1 MAVQETRNLPAQ
13 FVEDLGVDLAEQVT
27 AQSGVPVVTQ
37 GLADLQKA
45 AQAAG
50 IPATKQAFE
59 TQEQFDKRKGLFDAQ
74 QRAALGFEQR
84 QLALQGLAPQ
94 VAGLSGREIEARKIA
109 DAGIGSFR
117 PFLAT
122 AQTLTGAGAGTGA
135 GSIASYM
142 SPYQQSVI
150 DATLDEYDIQ
160 AQKGQQGILDAAS
173 RIGALGAGRTGV
185 QMGEYQ
191 AASDRNRAAIQAG
204 LLQQGYGQ
212 AQAARQQDYANQMGL
227 GQYQQ
232 GLGQYQSGLA
242 SLTPQLVAGQIGTMG
257 TVGATQQAQA
267 QAVRDAQREANRMA
281 AYEPY
286 ERMGYYGTGVTGLMG
301 GYPGQYQ
308 FGATPNPTPLQNALG
323 IGSVLGG
330 IYGNVVGPQNPKY
343 AGR

>member
-1 MAVQETRNLPAQ
+1 MAVQETRSLPAPFIESIGKDYAKGLTDLTAKPLATQQ
-13 FVEDLGVDLAEQVT
+13 FAPKVAGQDQLQLDAV
-27 AQSGVPVVTQ
+27 
-37 GLADLQKA
+37 GLAQTGLGAYQPYLTGQGAFAGTPTDMMGAQDYGA
-45 AQAAG
+45 AA
-50 IPATKQAFE
+50 
-59 TQEQFDKRKGLFDAQ
+59 
-74 QRAALGFEQR
+74 AAL
-84 QLALQGLAPQ
+84 
-94 VAGLSGREIEARKIA
+94 
-109 DAGIGSFR
+109 
-117 PFLAT
+117 
-122 AQTLTGAGAGTGA
+122 TGTGAGTGA

-150 DATLDEYDIQ
+150 DATLSEYDIQ

-212 AQAARQQDYANQMGL
+212 AQGARQQDYTNQL
-227 GQYQQ
+227 GM
-232 GLGQYQSGLA
+232 GQYQSGLA

-257 TVGATQQAQA
+257 TVGATQQAQQ
-267 QAVRDAQREANRMA
+267 QAVIDAQRESNRMA

-308 FGATPNPTPLQNALG
+308 WSAQPNPTPLQNALG

-330 IYGNVVGPQNPKY
+330 IWGNTVGPQNPKY
-343 AGR
+343 KG

>member
-1 MAVQETRNLPAQ
+1 MSVQETRTLPAPFIESIGKDYAKGLTDLTAKPIATQQ
-13 FVEDLGVDLAEQVT
+13 FAPTVVGQDQLQLDAASLARTGLGAYQPYLT
-27 AQSGVPVVTQ
+27 GQ
-37 GLADLQKA
+37 GAF
-45 AQAAG
+45 AG
-50 IPATKQAFE
+50 IPT
-59 TQEQFDKRKGLFDAQ
+59 DMMGAQ
-74 QRAALGFEQR
+74 DYGAAAADYGAAAAAL
-84 QLALQGLAPQ
+84 
-94 VAGLSGREIEARKIA
+94 
-109 DAGIGSFR
+109 
-117 PFLAT
+117 
-122 AQTLTGAGAGTGA
+122 TGTGAGTGA

-150 DATLDEYDIQ
+150 DATLSEYDIQ

-212 AQAARQQDYANQMGL
+212 AQAARQQDYQNQMGL
-227 GQYQQ
+227 GQYQE
-232 GLGQYQSGLA
+232 GLGRYQSGLA

-330 IYGNVVGPQNPKY
+330 IYGNVVGPQNPKTVY
-343 AGR
+343 GG

>member
-1 MAVQETRNLPAQ
+1 MAVQETRTLPAPFIESIGKDYAKGLTDLTAKPIATQQ
-13 FVEDLGVDLAEQVT
+13 FAPTVVGQDQLQLDAASLARTGLGAYQPYLT
-27 AQSGVPVVTQ
+27 GQ
-37 GLADLQKA
+37 GAF
-45 AQAAG
+45 AG
-50 IPATKQAFE
+50 IPT
-59 TQEQFDKRKGLFDAQ
+59 DMMGAQ
-74 QRAALGFEQR
+74 DYGAAAADYGAAAAAL
-84 QLALQGLAPQ
+84 
-94 VAGLSGREIEARKIA
+94 
-109 DAGIGSFR
+109 
-117 PFLAT
+117 
-122 AQTLTGAGAGTGA
+122 TGTGAGTGA

-150 DATLDEYDIQ
+150 DATLSEYDIQ

-212 AQAARQQDYANQMGL
+212 AQAARQQDYQNQMGL
-227 GQYQQ
+227 GQYQE
-232 GLGQYQSGLA
+232 GLGRYQSGLA

-257 TVGATQQAQA
+257 TVGATQQAQS
-267 QAVRDAQREANRMA
+267 QAVRDAQREENRMA

-286 ERMGYYGTGVTGLMG
+286 DRMGYYGTGVTGLMG

-330 IYGNVVGPQNPKY
+330 IWGNVVGPQNPRTVYGK
-343 AGR
+343 

>member
-1 MAVQETRNLPAQ
+1 MAVQETRTLPAP
-13 FVEDLGVDLAEQVT
+13 FIESIGKDYA
-27 AQSGVPVVTQ
+27 
-37 GLADLQKA
+37 
-45 AQAAG
+45 
-50 IPATKQAFE
+50 
-59 TQEQFDKRKGLFDAQ
+59 KGLTDLTAKPIATQQFAPTVVGQDQLQLDA
-74 QRAALGFEQR
+74 AAL
-84 QLALQGLAPQ
+84 AKTGLGAYQPY
-94 VAGLSGREIEARKIA
+94 
-109 DAGIGSFR
+109 
-117 PFLAT
+117 
-122 AQTLTGAGAGTGA
+122 LTGQGAFAGTPTDMMGAQDYGAAAAALTGTGAGTGA

-330 IYGNVVGPQNPKY
+330 IYGNVIGPQNPRTVY
-343 AGR
+343 ELQ

>member
-1 MAVQETRNLPAQ
+1 MAVQETRTLPAPFIESIGKDYARGLTDLTQTPLATQQ
-13 FVEDLGVDLAEQVT
+13 FAPT
-27 AQSGVPVVTQ
+27 VVGQ
-37 GLADLQKA
+37 DQLQLDAAGLAQTGLGAYQPYLTGQGAYAGTPTDMMGAQDYGA
-45 AQAAG
+45 AA
-50 IPATKQAFE
+50 
-59 TQEQFDKRKGLFDAQ
+59 
-74 QRAALGFEQR
+74 AAL
-84 QLALQGLAPQ
+84 
-94 VAGLSGREIEARKIA
+94 
-109 DAGIGSFR
+109 
-117 PFLAT
+117 
-122 AQTLTGAGAGTGA
+122 TGTGAGTGA

-150 DATLDEYDIQ
+150 DATLSEYDIQ

-204 LLQQGYGQ
+204 LLQQGYNQ
-212 AQAARQQDYANQMGL
+212 AQGARQQDYTNQL
-227 GQYQQ
+227 GM
-232 GLGQYQSGLA
+232 GQYQSGLA

-330 IYGNVVGPQNPKY
+330 IWGKTIGPQNPTTVN
-343 AGR
+343 R

>member
-1 MAVQETRNLPAQ
+1 MAVQETRTLPAP
-13 FVEDLGVDLAEQVT
+13 FIESIGKDYA
-27 AQSGVPVVTQ
+27 
-37 GLADLQKA
+37 
-45 AQAAG
+45 
-50 IPATKQAFE
+50 
-59 TQEQFDKRKGLFDAQ
+59 KGLTDLTAKPIATQQFAPTVVGQDQLQLDA
-74 QRAALGFEQR
+74 AAL
-84 QLALQGLAPQ
+84 AKTGLGAYQPY
-94 VAGLSGREIEARKIA
+94 
-109 DAGIGSFR
+109 
-117 PFLAT
+117 
-122 AQTLTGAGAGTGA
+122 LTGQGAFAGTPTDMMGAQDYGAAAAALTGTGAGTGA

-150 DATLDEYDIQ
+150 DATLAEYDIQ

-286 ERMGYYGTGVTGLMG
+286 ERMGFYGTGVTGLMG
-301 GYPGQYQ
+301 GYGGQYK
-308 FGATPNPTPLQNALG
+308 FGSTPNPTPLQNALG

-330 IYGNVVGPQNPKY
+330 IYGNVIGPQNPKY
-343 AGR
+343 AGK

>member
-1 MAVQETRNLPAQ
+1 MAVQETRTLPAPFIESIGKDYAKGLTDLTAKPIATQQ
-13 FVEDLGVDLAEQVT
+13 FAPTVVGQDQLQLDAASLARTGLGAYQPYLT
-27 AQSGVPVVTQ
+27 GQ
-37 GLADLQKA
+37 GAF
-45 AQAAG
+45 AG
-50 IPATKQAFE
+50 IPT
-59 TQEQFDKRKGLFDAQ
+59 DMMGAQ
-74 QRAALGFEQR
+74 DYGAAAADYGAAAAAL
-84 QLALQGLAPQ
+84 
-94 VAGLSGREIEARKIA
+94 
-109 DAGIGSFR
+109 
-117 PFLAT
+117 
-122 AQTLTGAGAGTGA
+122 TGTGAGTGA

-150 DATLDEYDIQ
+150 DATLSEYDIQ

-212 AQAARQQDYANQMGL
+212 AQAARQQDYQNQMGL
-227 GQYQQ
+227 GQYQE
-232 GLGQYQSGLA
+232 GLGRYQSGLA

-330 IYGNVVGPQNPKY
+330 IYGNVVGPQNPKTVY
-343 AGR
+343 GG

>member
-1 MAVQETRNLPAQ
+1 MAVQETRQLPAPFIESLGKDYATGLTDLTKTPLQTGQ
-13 FVEDLGVDLAEQVT
+13 FAPKV
-27 AQSGVPVVTQ
+27 
-37 GLADLQKA
+37 
-45 AQAAG
+45 
-50 IPATKQAFE
+50 
-59 TQEQFDKRKGLFDAQ
+59 
-74 QRAALGFEQR
+74 
-84 QLALQGLAPQ
+84 APQ
-94 VAGLSGREIEARKIA
+94 HQLQQ
-109 DAGIGSFR
+109 DAVS
-117 PFLAT
+117 L
-122 AQTLTGAGAGTGA
+122 AQTGLGAYQPYLTGQGAYAGTPTDMMGAQDYGAAASALTGTGAGTGA

-150 DATLDEYDIQ
+150 DATLAEYDIQ
-160 AQKGQQGILDAAS
+160 AQKGQHGIMDAAS

-212 AQAARQQDYANQMGL
+212 AQAARQQDYANQL
-227 GQYQQ
+227 GM
-232 GLGQYQSGLA
+232 GQYQSGLA

-330 IYGNVVGPQNPKY
+330 IYGNVIGPQNPRTVYGKN
-343 AGR
+343 

>member
-1 MAVQETRNLPAQ
+1 MAVQETRTLPAP
-13 FVEDLGVDLAEQVT
+13 FIESIGKDYA
-27 AQSGVPVVTQ
+27 
-37 GLADLQKA
+37 
-45 AQAAG
+45 
-50 IPATKQAFE
+50 
-59 TQEQFDKRKGLFDAQ
+59 KGLTDLTSKPIATQQFAPTVVGQDQLQLDA
-74 QRAALGFEQR
+74 AALAR
-84 QLALQGLAPQ
+84 TGLGAYQPY
-94 VAGLSGREIEARKIA
+94 
-109 DAGIGSFR
+109 
-117 PFLAT
+117 
-122 AQTLTGAGAGTGA
+122 LTGQGAFAGTPTDMMGAQDYGAAAADYGAAAAALTGTGAGTGA

-185 QMGEYQ
+185 QLGEYQ

>member
-1 MAVQETRNLPAQ
+1 MAVQETRSLPAPFIESIGKDYAKGLTDLTKQPLATQQ
-13 FVEDLGVDLAEQVT
+13 FAPKVAGQDQLQLDAV
-27 AQSGVPVVTQ
+27 
-37 GLADLQKA
+37 GLAQTGLGAYQPYLTGQGAFAGTPTDMMGAQDYGA
-45 AQAAG
+45 AA
-50 IPATKQAFE
+50 
-59 TQEQFDKRKGLFDAQ
+59 
-74 QRAALGFEQR
+74 AAL
-84 QLALQGLAPQ
+84 
-94 VAGLSGREIEARKIA
+94 
-109 DAGIGSFR
+109 
-117 PFLAT
+117 
-122 AQTLTGAGAGTGA
+122 TGTGAGTGA

-150 DATLDEYDIQ
+150 DATLSEYDIQ

-212 AQAARQQDYANQMGL
+212 AQGARQQDYTNQL
-227 GQYQQ
+227 GM
-232 GLGQYQSGLA
+232 GQYQSGLA

-257 TVGATQQAQA
+257 TVGATQQAQQ
-267 QAVRDAQREANRMA
+267 QAVIDAQRESNRMA

-308 FGATPNPTPLQNALG
+308 WSAQPNPTPLQNALG

-330 IYGNVVGPQNPKY
+330 IWGNVVGPQNPKTV
-343 AGR
+343 R